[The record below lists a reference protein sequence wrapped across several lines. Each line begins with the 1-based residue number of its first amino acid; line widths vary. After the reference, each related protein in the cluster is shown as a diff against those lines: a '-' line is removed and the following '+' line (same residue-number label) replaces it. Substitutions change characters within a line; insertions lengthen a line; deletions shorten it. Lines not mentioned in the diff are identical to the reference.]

1 MDDSLMMP
9 GRPFI
14 QCGMGAL
21 TFPLGKEE
29 ASIADKIISP
39 FQMLGWLTDYLKGL
53 PDNIG
58 WRDGAPMI

>member
-29 ASIADKIISP
+29 ASIADKIISQ
-39 FQMLGWLTDYLKGL
+39 FQMLGWLTDYLKGCPAILGGEMAL
-53 PDNIG
+53 P
-58 WRDGAPMI
+58 